1 MNDAPLAV
9 RSASLSDVGRRR
21 TSNQDFCGEFERRDG
36 SWLLVCCD
44 GMGGHQGGETASRL
58 AVETI
63 AEVVLAEERFE
74 PETLL
79 ERALQEAH
87 QRIQRQARD
96 EPALRG
102 MGTTVV
108 AMLYAGGAEAWVA
121 HVGDARLYR
130 IRGGRA
136 EQLTQ
141 DHSIVAEQLRRGLIT
156 SAQASQMPHNELSRA
171 LGASAVLEVDVA
183 RHEAEDGDRFVLCSD
198 GLWNL
203 VSEREL
209 AEAVLQ
215 GDPEQAVHALVARA
229 NERGGTDNV
238 TVQVLQVGHSAPL
251 PPLEEDVTESS
262 PEDVVALARLREGA
276 GTSSIEEPARTGG
289 TPDQLLQRESRQ
301 IDDKRSVRQRR
312 IRSAAVAS
320 IVVALLLFALLWLG
334 TQLKALDE
342 VDPSRAPVSAPPA
355 SSGGLQEPP

>member
-21 TSNQDFCGEFERRDG
+21 SSNQDFCGEFERRDG

-74 PETLL
+74 PEMLL
-79 ERALQEAH
+79 EQALQEAH
-87 QRIQRQARD
+87 QRIQRQARE

-203 VSEREL
+203 VNEREL

-215 GDPEQAVHALVARA
+215 GDPEQAVQALVARA

-276 GTSSIEEPARTGG
+276 GTSSIREPGRTAGTLDRLPRSGG
-289 TPDQLLQRESRQ
+289 SD
-301 IDDKRSVRQRR
+301 IDRPSVRQRR
-312 IRSAAVAS
+312 VRSAAVAS
-320 IVVALLLFALLWLG
+320 IVVALLLLVLLWLG

-342 VDPSRAPVSAPPA
+342 VDPSRAPVSAPA
-355 SSGGLQEPP
+355 GSSGGLQEPP